1 MSPELEKFEKLF
13 GSRQIQVMAPQPVAS
28 GDDGELMAFLEQTKP
43 RILVVGTGGSGSN
56 TITRMSEIGVEG
68 TTLLAM
74 NTDAQH
80 LLKTRAERKLLLGKK
95 RTRGLGAGS
104 VPQVGEEAA
113 EESKEDLKKFLI
125 GSDMVFVTCGLGGGT
140 GTGSAHVIA
149 EAAKAGGAL
158 VIAVVTMPFTSE
170 GPQRAKNA
178 LDGLEK
184 LKKNADTVIAI
195 PNDRLL
201 TYVPDLPLNAA
212 FKAADMVLANAV
224 KGIAEL
230 VTKPGLVNLDFAD
243 LRTILE
249 KSGSAVIGLGEV
261 EDGEPGKRFLDAAE
275 KALSSP
281 LIDCDLSEVK
291 KALVNITGGP
301 DLTLAEAEA
310 VVQSISSRIHPDSH
324 VIWGAAVEEG
334 FENKSM
340 VLTVLSGARERK
352 SEDEELK
359 EYLDLDFME

>member
-13 GSRQIQVMAPQPVAS
+13 GSRQVQVLAPPEYS
-28 GDDGELMAFLEQTKP
+28 EDDQEIFSFLEKSKP
-43 RILVVGTGGSGSN
+43 RIFVVGTGGSGSN
-56 TITRMSEIGVEG
+56 TVMRMGEIRVEG
-68 TTLLAM
+68 STLIAM

-80 LLKTRAERKLLLGKK
+80 LLRTRAEKKLLLGKK

-104 VPQVGEEAA
+104 VPRVGEEAA
-113 EESKEDLKKFLI
+113 MESREDMKRLLA
-125 GSDMVFVTCGLGGGT
+125 GADMVFITCGLGGGT

-149 EAAKAGGAL
+149 ETAKALGAL
-158 VIAVVTMPFTSE
+158 VVSVVTTPFTSE

-178 LDGLEK
+178 SEGLEK
-184 LKKNADTVIAI
+184 LKKHSDTTIAI

-243 LRTILE
+243 LRTVLE

-261 EDGEPGKRFLDAAE
+261 EGGAVGERFLEAAE
-275 KALSSP
+275 KALESP
-281 LIDCDLSEVK
+281 LIDCDVSEVK
-291 KALVNITGGP
+291 KALVNISGGE
-301 DLTLAEAEA
+301 DLTLGEAEA
-310 VVQSISSRIHPDSH
+310 VVQSISSRIHADSH
-324 VIWGAAVEEG
+324 VIWGAAVDEERR
-334 FENKSM
+334 EKAM
-340 VLTVLSGARERK
+340 VLVVLAGVKEKK
-352 SEDEELK
+352 SEEDELK
-359 EYLDLDFME
+359 EHLDLDFIK